1 MILWRIYTQ
10 REIEVKIT
18 KKDLKDLLILC
29 MKNNFFFFNAQLY
42 LQKDEGAM
50 CSPLGPFIAS
60 IFMVELEKKR
70 ITNVI
75 TVYDKLEALCR

>member
-1 MILWRIYTQ
+1 
-10 REIEVKIT
+10 
-18 KKDLKDLLILC
+18 
-29 MKNNFFFFNAQLY
+29 MKNIFFFFNAQLY
-42 LQKDEGAM
+42 LQEDEGAM

-60 IFMVELEKKR
+60 IFMVELEKKC